1 MVSIPVLEL
10 QSRDAEVPPPVLD
23 GELHL
28 LLGELNDDVSGYRRR
43 EATWIS
49 VIVHVVI
56 VLLLIF
62 VPKWIPSSRP
72 AVVRLLP
79 DNENITFTPS
89 QKTPKVPAP
98 PTNKISDQNNRA
110 QTRTPQPN
118 RKTLRDL
125 ADARRPGPRQP
136 VSPPPQPQPAPQMQA
151 SQAPPQSGSPPPP
164 KQVQQQQTAKLE
176 APQQPKQNPFSITS
190 AGSSVDQAIH
200 SAAANRGGTGVS
212 FGGDY
217 GSGIRPKVDTRGAME
232 ILSDTRGV
240 DFGPYLK
247 RLRITVEDHWY
258 PLIPE
263 VALPP
268 ITKRGRVIIE
278 FSIKKDGSIQ
288 GLRIVDGSG
297 DSALDRAAYGA
308 LTNSNPLPRLPV
320 EFSGD
325 FLQIRAA
332 FYYNPDTHQFE

>member
-1 MVSIPVLEL
+1 M
-10 QSRDAEVPPPVLD
+10 LD

-56 VLLLIF
+56 ILLLLF
-62 VPKWIPSSRP
+62 LPKLIPSSRSS
-72 AVVRLLP
+72 VVHLLP
-79 DNENITFTPS
+79 ENETPIFMPS
-89 QKTPKVPAP
+89 QRTPKVPAP

-136 VSPPPQPQPAPQMQA
+136 VSPPAQQQPAPQMQA
-151 SQAPPQSGSPPPP
+151 SQAPQAGSPPPP
-164 KQVQQQQTAKLE
+164 QPPQQRQTAKLE

-200 SAAANRGGTGVS
+200 SAAANRGSAGVS

-240 DFGPYLK
+240 DFGPYMK
-247 RLRITVEDHWY
+247 RLHLTVEEHWY

-278 FSIKKDGSIQ
+278 FSIKKDGTIT

-325 FLQIRAA
+325 YLQIRAA